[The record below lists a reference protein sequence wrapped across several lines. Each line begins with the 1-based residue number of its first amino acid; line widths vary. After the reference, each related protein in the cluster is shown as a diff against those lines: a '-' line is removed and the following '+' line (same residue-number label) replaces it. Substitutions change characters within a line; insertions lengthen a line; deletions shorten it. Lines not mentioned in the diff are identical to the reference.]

1 MRSLVLASLVLFAIA
16 AAAQM
21 TQTPQSPDQIPK
33 QPTQPAATTPAT
45 PTITTPANLAG
56 TPENGGGS
64 TDTDISLM
72 DVPPMPKG
80 KATLI
85 GGTVRK
91 IDRIRDRVQV
101 QPFGGHTMT
110 IGFDERTHI
119 YRDGVE
125 TTQLGIHPGDRV
137 YVDTLL
143 DKTHILAKNIRVV
156 TSLQP
161 ANANGQVIAYN
172 PRTGTLDMRDR
183 LSTQPVRFQVGP
195 NTIIKR
201 LDQPGSV
208 ADLQPNALAVI
219 HFAPGAANRGV
230 ATEVDIVAPPGQ
242 AFQFAGTITHLD
254 MRTDIISIHNRTDD
268 KTYDISFSPAL
279 FRDTPLAI
287 GKEASIVAVFE
298 GTGYR
303 AKTIQ
308 LVEAPQS
315 NPDAYKDQNSDQKD
329 ENQPPQR

>member
-21 TQTPQSPDQIPK
+21 TQTPQSPNQVTK
-33 QPTQPAATTPAT
+33 QPTTPAAST
-45 PTITTPANLAG
+45 PTITTLAG
-56 TPENGGGS
+56 PETPTAPGTTSETTS
-64 TDTDISLM
+64 ESDSVM
-72 DVPPMPKG
+72 DVPPLPKG
-80 KATLI
+80 NATLI

-101 QPFGGHTMT
+101 QAFGGHTMT
-110 IGFDERTHI
+110 VGFDERTHI
-119 YRDGVE
+119 FRDGVE

-156 TSLQP
+156 TSLKP
-161 ANANGQVIAYN
+161 ANADGQLLAYD
-172 PRTGTLDMRDR
+172 PRTGTVSMRDR
-183 LSTQPVRFQVGP
+183 LTTQPVRFQVGP

-201 LDQPGSV
+201 MDQPGSV
-208 ADLQPNALAVI
+208 ADLQPNALATI

-230 ATEVDIVAPPGQ
+230 ATEIDIVAPPGQ

-254 MRTDIISIHNRTDD
+254 MRTDIVSVHNRTDD
-268 KTYDISFSPAL
+268 RTYDIHFSPAE
-279 FRDTPLAI
+279 FRDTPLAL
-287 GKEASIVAVFE
+287 GKEANIVAVFE

-303 AKTIQ
+303 AKTIHIT
-308 LVEAPQS
+308 EAPAP
-315 NPDAYKDQNSDQKD
+315 NPDSYKDQQK
-329 ENQPPQR
+329 